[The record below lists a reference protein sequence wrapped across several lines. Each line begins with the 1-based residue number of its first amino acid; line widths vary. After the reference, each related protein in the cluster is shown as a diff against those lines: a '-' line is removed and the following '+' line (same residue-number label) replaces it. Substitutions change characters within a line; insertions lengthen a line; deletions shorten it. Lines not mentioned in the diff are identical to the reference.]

1 MDKNI
6 LLWENMYQ
14 WNKENKNNLVYPDEE
29 VIRIIKKFF
38 LPSGAKS
45 VLDAGCGSGR
55 HTLALL
61 REGFEVRSLDSSQ
74 TALDIASELTAP
86 YGNNVK
92 YELGNLACLPF
103 EDASFD
109 AVLCWGVLHYLSG
122 EEFSQS
128 INELYR
134 VLKPGGFIGLTLRST
149 TDSECDIDNAKKMQT
164 SNATDSKNMLF
175 KYFSKSDIFECLKDF
190 TEIYSGH
197 KTRTVFENDERI
209 IAHWYIAAK
218 K

>member
-1 MDKNI
+1 MDKNVS
-6 LLWENMYQ
+6 LWENVYQ

-38 LPSGAKS
+38 LPSGAKT

-61 REGFEVRSLDSSQ
+61 REGLEVRALDSSQ

-86 YGNNVK
+86 YGNKVK
-92 YELGNLACLPF
+92 YDLGNLTCLPF

-109 AVLCWGVLHYLSG
+109 AVLCWGVLHYLTG
-122 EEFSQS
+122 EEFSQAL
-128 INELYR
+128 NELYR
-134 VLKPGGFIGLTLRST
+134 VLKPDGFLGLTLRST
-149 TDSECDIDNAKKMQT
+149 ADSECDIDNAKQMQK
-164 SNATDSKNMLF
+164 SNAMESKNMLF
-175 KYFSKSDIFECLKDF
+175 KYFSKSDIYECLS
-190 TEIYSGH
+190 TYSQIQSGH
-197 KTRTVFENDERI
+197 KTRTVFENDERV